1 VSQGR
6 QKIGIWTEKEKVID
20 SISMSTQLA
29 KKYYRVDEVDRYF
42 SVCDRTIYRLVDKGE
57 IRAIRL
63 SDCIRIPAEEIRAL
77 EERLM
82 EDFFENPGRCNK
94 KG

>member
-1 VSQGR
+1 MS
-6 QKIGIWTEKEKVID
+6 D
-20 SISMSTQLA
+20 SINKSTQLL
-29 KKYYRVDEVDRYF
+29 KRYYRVDEVANYF
-42 SVCDRTIYRLVDKGE
+42 SVCDRTIYRLVDKGV

-63 SDCIRIPAEEIRAL
+63 ADCIRIPVEEIRNL

-94 KG
+94 KK

>member
-1 VSQGR
+1 MSDFVS
-6 QKIGIWTEKEKVID
+6 KP
-20 SISMSTQLA
+20 TQLL
-29 KKYYRVDEVDRYF
+29 KRYYRVDEVARYF
-42 SVCDRTIYRLVDKGE
+42 SVSGRTIYRLVDKGE

-63 SDCIRIPAEEIRAL
+63 ADCIRIPAEEIRAL

-82 EDFFENPGRCNK
+82 EDFFEDTGRCNK